1 MHKQSLSPFFNDGV
15 SDAGGKSLCTADE
28 RKCEKLICGS
38 KHINVHSVENICTNW
53 IIVSDLVNCEDLN
66 SVNNLFTGDMNCVEE
81 IHGSI

>member
-38 KHINVHSVENICTNW
+38 A
-53 IIVSDLVNCEDLN
+53 VNTSTFIQLKIYAQIG
-66 SVNNLFTGDMNCVEE
+66 L
-81 IHGSI
+81 